1 MPDIAQTREAGRLG
15 AASIPE
21 TAAVVKLLVVERSG
35 EPGAAVLLVAG
46 AGESESVSAQEPGP
60 AALLA
65 EMCGTCHG
73 PDGRSPGAIPS
84 LAPLNAEAL
93 RVFLVAY
100 RAGDIEATV
109 MDRIARALTDAE
121 IEALARHFGNMAE

>member
-1 MPDIAQTREAGRLG
+1 MKGR
-15 AASIPE
+15 IE
-21 TAAVVKLLVVERSG
+21 TPL
-35 EPGAAVLLVAG
+35 AAVLLVAATG
-46 AGESESVSAQEPGP
+46 IVSAHAAEPEP
-60 AALLA
+60 TAALLA

-84 LAPLNAEAL
+84 LAPLNAEA
-93 RVFLVAY
+93 VSAFLLAY

-121 IEALARHFGNMAE
+121 IESLARHFGDIAE

>member
-1 MPDIAQTREAGRLG
+1 M
-15 AASIPE
+15 
-21 TAAVVKLLVVERSG
+21 RSRF
-35 EPGAAVLLVAG
+35 PILAAAVLLVAG
-46 AGESESVSAQEPGP
+46 AGASGAANAEEPGP
-60 AALLA
+60 AVLLA

-93 RVFLVAY
+93 RVFLLAY
-100 RAGDIEATV
+100 RGGTIEATV

-121 IEALARHFGNMAE
+121 IEALARHFGSLAE

>member
-1 MPDIAQTREAGRLG
+1 MRSRFPLLVVAVLLAAGAGTSG
-15 AASIPE
+15 AASAE
-21 TAAVVKLLVVERSG
+21 
-35 EPGAAVLLVAG
+35 EPV
-46 AGESESVSAQEPGP
+46 P

-73 PDGRSPGAIPS
+73 PDGRSPGSIPS
-84 LAPLNAEAL
+84 LAPLSAEAL
-93 RVFLVAY
+93 RVFLLAY
-100 RAGDIEATV
+100 RAGSIEATV

>member
-1 MPDIAQTREAGRLG
+1 MRSRFPI
-15 AASIPE
+15 
-21 TAAVVKLLVVERSG
+21 LV
-35 EPGAAVLLVAG
+35 AAVLLVAG
-46 AGESESVSAQEPGP
+46 AQAPGTASAEESEP

-73 PDGRSPGAIPS
+73 PDGRSPGSMPA

-93 RVFLVAY
+93 RVFLLAY
-100 RAGDIEATV
+100 RAGTIEATV

-121 IEALARHFGNMAE
+121 IEALARHFGSMAE